1 MDAPRED
8 DADERSLDERA
19 LRERAAEERAIA
31 ASLVPISAVL
41 APPATRGHV
50 SVARMA
56 AHWFIVAQSHDLE
69 GGPTATTLMGMP
81 LVLFRD
87 GDGKAGALLD
97 RCPHRNVPLSLGAI
111 EQGQLQCAYHG
122 WRFDRGGACRFIP
135 SLCLDGLDGRES
147 REAEGKGRRAV
158 AFPVVEQDGFV
169 WVYATPSAEPGQM
182 PDSLPYKFPHA
193 DARGYTTTRDVV
205 YAEST
210 MHAAIENA
218 LDVPH
223 TAFLHKGLFRS
234 KSRGVEIT
242 AVVKRGVDSVEA
254 EYVGEPR
261 PPGLVARILSP
272 SGGTVTHF
280 DRFILPSIAQVEYR
294 IGTESHFL
302 VTSAMT
308 PVTDFFTRIYAVV
321 SFKLRLIPGWLVKPF
336 LRPLALRIFQQD
348 AAILRMQT
356 ENIRRF
362 GGEQFVSTE
371 IDVLGR
377 HIWRLMKSAE
387 RGAQSAAQNEDNE
400 ADEERIKLI
409 V

>member
-1 MDAPRED
+1 MDAPRDVDEFED
-8 DADERSLDERA
+8 EVERPKLPEA
-19 LRERAAEERAIA
+19 P
-31 ASLVPISAVL
+31 LVPIRSVL
-41 APPATRGHV
+41 VPPATKGHL
-50 SVARMA
+50 SVARMTA
-56 AHWFIVAQSHDLE
+56 AWFIVAQSHEL
-69 GGPTATTLMGMP
+69 GRAPMPTMLMGMP

-87 GDGKAGALLD
+87 GEGKAGALLD
-97 RCPHRNVPLSLGAI
+97 RCPHRNVPLSLGSI
-111 EQGQLQCAYHG
+111 EEGQLQCPYHG
-122 WRFDRGGACRFIP
+122 WRLDREGRCKHVP
-135 SLCLDGLDGRES
+135 SLCS
-147 REAEGKGRRAV
+147 EARAADEKGRRAPS
-158 AFPVVEQDGFV
+158 FPVIEQDGFV
-169 WVYATPSAEPGQM
+169 WVYATPTLEPGEM
-182 PDSLPYKFPHA
+182 PESAPYKFPHA

-205 YAEST
+205 FAEST

-234 KSRGVEIT
+234 KSRGIEIT
-242 AVVKRGVDSVEA
+242 AVVKRGADRVEA

-280 DRFILPSIAQVEYR
+280 DRFILPSIAQVEYK

-321 SFKLRLIPGWLVKPF
+321 SFKLRLIPGWLIKPF

-348 AAILRMQT
+348 AVILKTQT
-356 ENIRRF
+356 ETIRRF
-362 GGEQFVSTE
+362 GGEQFTSTE

-377 HIWRLMKSAE
+377 HIWRLMKAAE
-387 RGAQSAAQNEDNE
+387 RGAITAGDAEGE
-400 ADEERIKLI
+400 AERIKLL